1 LRESNGNSALFLF
14 FLLELLGDSG
24 AILTAEIALPI
35 ALVLAEIL
43 LEGNFGIQFF
53 EGVVQ
58 QINVLVAAFWA

>member
-43 LEGNFGIQFF
+43 LEGNFRIQFF
-53 EGVVQ
+53 ESVVQ